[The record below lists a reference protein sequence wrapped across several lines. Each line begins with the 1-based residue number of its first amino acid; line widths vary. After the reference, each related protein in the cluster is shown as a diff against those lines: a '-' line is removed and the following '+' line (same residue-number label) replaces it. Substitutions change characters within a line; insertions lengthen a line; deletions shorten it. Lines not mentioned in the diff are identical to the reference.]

1 MNQYH
6 IYEKIGKGKHSVV
19 YKGRKKKSIQYHAI
33 KSVDKSQKA
42 RVLQEVRTMHALDH
56 KNILKFF
63 AWYETTNHLWLILE
77 YCVGGDLMSL
87 LRQDVR
93 LPESSIHD
101 FARDMVVALQ
111 FLHANSIIYCDIK
124 PSNILLDENGR
135 LKLGGFGLSRRL
147 SDINKNPV
155 TNLPPAKRGTP
166 CYMAPELFS
175 EGATHSTASDLW
187 SLGCVL
193 YECATGRPPFMDSSF
208 NQLAHDILHNDPA
221 AIPGASP
228 EFSHLLFRLLDKN
241 PATRIK
247 WAELVEH
254 RFWQTRLSLLELPPE
269 PALDAFIQ
277 LHGLAPSR
285 EDKAVASQ
293 LMRSIRESVDL
304 TRLSRIALSN
314 LEKEE
319 GVSDYTAA
327 QPAAAGG
334 DITIDS
340 ADAELDFEEAQD
352 DGTAEED
359 STMPAAIDDS
369 NLIDQSGR
377 GAADSTVRVQQHT
390 RLGAAEQT
398 NSCGR
403 TVGQQSIVPA
413 AATHATADELPTVA
427 GTAQPGSHHGG
438 KHAAGQAAQ
447 PPGSSSSRVEQAAG
461 SSQFSTA
468 AVAAAAEQAA
478 AAAADASAAA
488 YPNAAAVSA
497 SDTAGAAAAR
507 WSAVLSL
514 LWHPSDSAVKPIVAN
529 RRIERLPDLTWDA
542 KSLPFE
548 PLSLQQMLN
557 SDQGELEAFLTH
569 IYRTIA
575 SSAPVKDKVN
585 VLSYFESLCSDTNAA
600 NVLINSSLTVLFV
613 RMLRN
618 GKTPLLRIR
627 LASVLGLLVRH
638 ATYIADEL
646 AGTQLVEILTEALRD
661 RSERVRR
668 RVMATLGELL
678 FYIATQQQDSG
689 SASVQDTSSAWG
701 ITPATV
707 AAVVRLLK
715 PGEDEVC
722 QHYAVKTI
730 ENICSQG
737 GEWASKFAVQDTLV
751 GLMGIYSS
759 TKTENVK
766 ATAASTLSRLLRSSP
781 GMLSGVLERWG
792 RPLLLT
798 GLADSSSKVQV
809 AAVNILNQA
818 LSQPEA
824 APKLAGLLSQ
834 EQGLL
839 PAAMGLLD
847 HSLPLLRAKAVISI
861 VLLCRLSPHWLLE
874 CCQQKLVLH
883 MERLTRDKDTYTQDA
898 VALLRQE
905 MSGAVK
911 HVCSG
916 VADQLASLNSKRSS
930 SSSGGASLE
939 QLQVVLHLVTSPFF
953 RPAVVDGQLVQ
964 MLAGFLLAVPADG
977 PEGEAGSAAEFRNT
991 LLHVLEALS
1000 QQPEHMTAFPE
1011 SFLQHLMPALCS
1023 VISTTSSHS
1032 DTRFFC
1038 LRMMSDVLAI
1048 YLTDPDMYSAVLAQQ
1063 QLLQPQQAAL
1073 SRNSSSSSG
1082 GRLHEVT
1089 AVLDALLREHVVPL
1103 VPVLLEQEEPMPLYA
1118 LKLLG
1123 GILEVNSGYV
1133 SVVESLQLSHCF
1145 FEFLTLEHP
1154 NNNVHNIRLCR
1165 QLMISGSL
1173 SHEQLLQLAA
1183 ADKVCAVLMYAQ
1195 QNNVEPFLEPVLQLA
1210 DAMMARDASDMAA
1223 GASSGQLL
1231 HCFLG
1236 QLLCFMD
1243 LCTHPDA
1250 AVAVAASQC
1259 LLQLVALFPADTAGW
1274 LLSAEGAAALA
1285 SSLQGVQ
1292 LEGTAGP
1299 PPALQQHLLSA
1310 INTALATEQSAAP
1323 SLPDPA
1329 PLLAVLLSLA
1339 AGAED
1344 AGVAS
1349 AAAEAAERL
1358 GTMQGSM

>member
-19 YKGRKKKSIQYHAI
+19 YKGRKKKNIQYHAI

-377 GAADSTVRVQQHT
+377 
-390 RLGAAEQT
+390 
-398 NSCGR
+398 
-403 TVGQQSIVPA
+403 
-413 AATHATADELPTVA
+413 
-427 GTAQPGSHHGG
+427 
-438 KHAAGQAAQ
+438 
-447 PPGSSSSRVEQAAG
+447 
-461 SSQFSTA
+461 
-468 AVAAAAEQAA
+468 
-478 AAAADASAAA
+478 
-488 YPNAAAVSA
+488 AAVSA

-557 SDQGELEAFLTH
+557 RDQGELEAFLTH

-661 RSERVRR
+661 KSERVRR

-766 ATAASTLSRLLRSSP
+766 ATAASTLSRMLRSSP

-964 MLAGFLLAVPADG
+964 MLAGFLLAVPADR

-1183 ADKVCAVLMYAQ
+1183 ADKVCAVLLYAQ

-1259 LLQLVALFPADTAGW
+1259 LSQLVALFPADTAGW

-1310 INTALATEQSAAP
+1310 LNTALATEQSAAP
-1323 SLPDPA
+1323 SLLDPA